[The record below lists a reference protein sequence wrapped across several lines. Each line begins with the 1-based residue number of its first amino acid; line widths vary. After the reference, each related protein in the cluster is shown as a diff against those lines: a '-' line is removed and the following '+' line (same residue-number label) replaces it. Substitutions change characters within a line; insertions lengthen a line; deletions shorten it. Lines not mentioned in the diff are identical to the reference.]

1 MRDCGRG
8 TPGLTCPPRLSPC
21 PAVSATPPVN
31 PPPLPGPVTRRV
43 LALSRINGWGV
54 AGFALLSA
62 LVALVRND
70 IVAVGWCMLAA
81 TSGQMELHGGSR
93 LRTGHLG
100 GVGWMI
106 AAQFWLL
113 GTILFYAWLRW
124 SEFEAAAFWDS
135 LPVLAQNEVTRQL
148 TAAGLGEEEREP
160 FLAYLNAAICLAL
173 VLTSL
178 VYQGGLAL
186 YYAAKARAV
195 RNEIASSPS

>member
-1 MRDCGRG
+1 M
-8 TPGLTCPPRLSPC
+8 
-21 PAVSATPPVN
+21 
-31 PPPLPGPVTRRV
+31 

-62 LVALVRND
+62 VVALVRND

-93 LRTGHLG
+93 LRAGRPG
-100 GVGWMI
+100 GLGWMI

-113 GTILFYAWLRW
+113 GTILLYAWLRW
-124 SEFEAAAFWDS
+124 SDFEAAAFWDE
-135 LPVLAQNEVTRQL
+135 LPVLAQNEITRQL
-148 TAAGLGEEEREP
+148 AAAGLGEEEREP
-160 FLAYLNAAICLAL
+160 FLAYLNAALCLAL

-186 YYAAKARAV
+186 YYAARSRAV
-195 RNEIASSPS
+195 RNEIASPGA

>member
-1 MRDCGRG
+1 M
-8 TPGLTCPPRLSPC
+8 
-21 PAVSATPPVN
+21 SATLPVN

-70 IVAVGWCMLAA
+70 IVTVGWCMLAA
-81 TSGQMELHGGSR
+81 TSGQMELHGGGR
-93 LRTGHLG
+93 LRTGHPG
-100 GVGWMI
+100 GIGWMI

-135 LPVLAQNEVTRQL
+135 LPVLAQNEVDRQL
-148 TAAGLGEEEREP
+148 AAAGIGEDERP
-160 FLAYLNAAICLAL
+160 AFLAYLNAAICLSL
-173 VLTSL
+173 LLTSL

-186 YYAAKARAV
+186 YYAFKLRAV
-195 RNEIASSPS
+195 RNEIASPPS